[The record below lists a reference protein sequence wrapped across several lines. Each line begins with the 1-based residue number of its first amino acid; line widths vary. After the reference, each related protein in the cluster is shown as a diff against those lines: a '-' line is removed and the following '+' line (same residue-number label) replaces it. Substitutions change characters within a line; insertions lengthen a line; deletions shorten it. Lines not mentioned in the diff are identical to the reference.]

1 MPVLASER
9 SQFAFLAFV
18 DTLFSVTLLDL
29 FFSTFV
35 YLWEINRKMVT
46 VTF

>member
-35 YLWEINRKMVT
+35 YL
-46 VTF
+46 